1 MNLNIQELLNQQLGG
16 EAMQQISQQIGADP
30 ETTSSAVSAAL
41 PLLLGGMARN
51 AQSEEGASSLLGA
64 LDRDHD
70 GSVLDDVVGFLGQGG
85 AGAAGDGIL
94 GHIFGSNR
102 PNVEAGIS
110 QASGLDLSQ
119 VARLLPLL
127 APLVMGVLGRTQ
139 RQQGLDAGA
148 LAGLLG
154 QQSQQAMSSSPL
166 MGMLSQVLD
175 QNQDGSMMDDVAGM
189 LGGLLGRRS

>member
-1 MNLNIQELLNQQLGG
+1 MNLNVQDLINERLSGDAIQQL
-16 EAMQQISQQIGADP
+16 SQQIGSDP
-30 ETTSSAVSAAL
+30 QTTGNAVQAAL
-41 PLLLGGMARN
+41 PMLLGGMARN
-51 AQSEEGASSLLGA
+51 TQSNEGASSLLGA

-85 AGAAGDGIL
+85 NGSGDGIL

-110 QASGLDLSQ
+110 QASGLDLGQ

-127 APLVMGVLGRTQ
+127 APLVMGALGRTQ
-139 RQQGLDAGA
+139 RQESLDAGS

-154 QQSQQAMSSSPL
+154 QQNQHAMATSPL
-166 MGMLSQVLD
+166 FGALSQVLD
-175 QNQDGSMMDDVAGM
+175 SNRDGSMMDDVAGM
-189 LGGLLGRRS
+189 LGGILGKRS